1 MKKIFA
7 LLLGVVSFVGVASA
21 QNYMVVDS
29 EKIFKSINEYNNTLV
44 FLDNLAKNYQQ
55 QVDAKYQ
62 QIENLYNNYQQQ
74 KANLSAATRTIR
86 ENEILEKEAEAV
98 KFQESIFGNEGEM
111 MKKRIEL
118 IQPIQERVFKAI
130 ESYAKANGF
139 DLVLDIA
146 SNATMLYYSPAVDR
160 TEAVIQLVK

>member
-7 LLLGVVSFVGVASA
+7 LLLGVVAFMGVASA

-29 EKIFKSINEYNNTLV
+29 EKIFKSIKEYNEAMTQ
-44 FLDNLAKNYQQ
+44 LDNLAQLCQK
-55 QVDAKYQ
+55 QVDAKFADIEKLYNSYQ
-62 QIENLYNNYQQQ
+62 QD
-74 KANLSAATRTIR
+74 KSSLSAASRALR

-98 KFQESIFGNEGEM
+98 KFQESLFGNEGTL

-130 ESYAKANGF
+130 ESYAKSNGF

-146 SNATMLYYSPAVDR
+146 SNATMLYYSPEVNR
-160 TEAVIQLVK
+160 TEAVIKLVK

>member
-7 LLLGVVSFVGVASA
+7 LLLGVAAFMGVASA

-29 EKIFKSINEYNNTLV
+29 EKIFKSIKEYNNALV
-44 FLDNLAKNYQQ
+44 QLDNLAQSYQQ

-62 QIENLYNNYQQQ
+62 QIETLYNSYQQQ
-74 KANLSAATRTIR
+74 KANLSAATRAMR
-86 ENEILEKEAEAV
+86 ENEILEKESETV
-98 KFQESIFGNEGEM
+98 KFQESIFGNEGTM

-130 ESYAKANGF
+130 ESYAKENGF

-146 SNATMLYYSPAVDR
+146 SNATMLYYSPEVNR
-160 TEAVIQLVK
+160 TEAVIKLVK

>member
-7 LLLGVVSFVGVASA
+7 LLLGLAAFMGVASA

-29 EKIFKSINEYNNTLV
+29 EKIFKSITEYNTALTQ
-44 FLDNLAKNYQQ
+44 LDNLAKSYQQ

-62 QIENLYNNYQQQ
+62 QIEALYNSYQQQ
-74 KANLSAATRTIR
+74 KANLSAATRAMR
-86 ENEILEKEAEAV
+86 ENEILEKESEAV
-98 KFQESIFGNEGEM
+98 KYQESIFGNDGEM

-160 TEAVIQLVK
+160 TEAVIKLVK

>member
-7 LLLGVVSFVGVASA
+7 LLLGVAAFMGVASA

-29 EKIFKSINEYNNTLV
+29 EKIFKSIKEYNNALV
-44 FLDNLAKNYQQ
+44 QLDNLAQSYQQ

-62 QIENLYNNYQQQ
+62 QIEALYNSYQQQ
-74 KANLSAATRTIR
+74 KANLSAAPRAMR
-86 ENEILEKEAEAV
+86 ENEILEKESETV
-98 KFQESIFGNEGEM
+98 KFQESIFGNEGTM

-130 ESYAKANGF
+130 ESYAKENGF

-146 SNATMLYYSPAVDR
+146 SNATMLYYSERADH
-160 TEAVIQLVK
+160 TDEIIAILK

>member
-7 LLLGVVSFVGVASA
+7 LLLGVVAFMGVATA

-29 EKIFKSINEYNNTLV
+29 EKIFKSIKEYNEAMTQ
-44 FLDNLAKNYQQ
+44 LDNLAQLCQK
-55 QVDAKYQ
+55 QVDAKFADIEKLYNSYQ
-62 QIENLYNNYQQQ
+62 QD
-74 KANLSAATRTIR
+74 KSALSAASRALR

-98 KFQESIFGNEGEM
+98 KFQESLFGNEGTL

-130 ESYAKANGF
+130 ESYAKSNNF

-146 SNATMLYYSPAVDR
+146 SNATMLYYSSSVNR
-160 TEAVIQLVK
+160 TEEVIKLVK

>member
-7 LLLGVVSFVGVASA
+7 LLLGLAAFMGVASA

-29 EKIFKSINEYNNTLV
+29 EKIFKSIKEYNNALV
-44 FLDNLAKNYQQ
+44 QLDNLAQSYQQ

-62 QIENLYNNYQQQ
+62 QIEALYNSYQQQ
-74 KANLSAATRTIR
+74 KANLSAATRAMR
-86 ENEILEKEAEAV
+86 ENEILEKESEAV
-98 KFQESIFGNEGEM
+98 KYQESIFGNEGEM

-146 SNATMLYYSPAVDR
+146 SNATMLYYSPAVNR
-160 TEAVIQLVK
+160 TEAVIKLVK

>member
-44 FLDNLAKNYQQ
+44 FLDNLAKSYQQ

>member
-7 LLLGVVSFVGVASA
+7 LVLGLVAMAGVASA

-29 EKIFKSINEYNNTLV
+29 EKIFKSIKEYNNALV
-44 FLDNLAKNYQQ
+44 QLDNLAQSYQQ

-62 QIENLYNNYQQQ
+62 QIEALYNSYQQQ
-74 KANLSAATRTIR
+74 KANLSAATRAMR
-86 ENEILEKEAEAV
+86 ENEILEKESETV
-98 KFQESIFGNEGEM
+98 KFQESIFGNEGTM

-130 ESYAKANGF
+130 ESYAKENGF

-146 SNATMLYYSPAVDR
+146 SNATMLYYSPEVNR
-160 TEAVIQLVK
+160 TEAVIKLVK

>member
-7 LLLGVVSFVGVASA
+7 LLLGVVAFMGVASA

-29 EKIFKSINEYNNTLV
+29 EKIFKSIKEYNNALV
-44 FLDNLAKNYQQ
+44 QLDNLAQSYQQ

-62 QIENLYNNYQQQ
+62 QIEALYNSYQQQ
-74 KANLSAATRTIR
+74 KANLSAATRAMR
-86 ENEILEKEAEAV
+86 ENEILEKESETV
-98 KFQESIFGNEGEM
+98 KFQESIFGNEGTM

-130 ESYAKANGF
+130 ESYAKENGF

-146 SNATMLYYSPAVDR
+146 SNATMLYYSPEVNR
-160 TEAVIQLVK
+160 TEAVIKLVK

>member
-7 LLLGVVSFVGVASA
+7 LLLGVVAFMGVASA

-29 EKIFKSINEYNNTLV
+29 EKIFKSIKEYNEAMTQ
-44 FLDNLAKNYQQ
+44 LDNLAQLCQKQGDAKFADIEKLYNSYQQ
-55 QVDAKYQ
+55 DKSS
-62 QIENLYNNYQQQ
+62 
-74 KANLSAATRTIR
+74 LSAASRALR

-98 KFQESIFGNEGEM
+98 KFQESLFGNEGAL

-130 ESYAKANGF
+130 ESYAKSNGF

-146 SNATMLYYSPAVDR
+146 SNATMLYYSSSVNR
-160 TEAVIQLVK
+160 TDEVIKLGK

>member
-7 LLLGVVSFVGVASA
+7 LLLGVVAFMGVASA

-29 EKIFKSINEYNNTLV
+29 EKIFKSIKEYNEAMTQ
-44 FLDNLAKNYQQ
+44 LDNLAQLCQK
-55 QVDAKYQ
+55 QVDAKFADIEKLYNSYQ
-62 QIENLYNNYQQQ
+62 QD
-74 KANLSAATRTIR
+74 KSSLSAASRALR

-98 KFQESIFGNEGEM
+98 KVQESLFGNEGAL

-130 ESYAKANGF
+130 ESYAKSNGF

-146 SNATMLYYSPAVDR
+146 SNATMLYYSSSVNR
-160 TEAVIQLVK
+160 TDEVIKLVK

>member
-7 LLLGVVSFVGVASA
+7 LLLGIVAFMGVASA

-44 FLDNLAKNYQQ
+44 LLDNLAKSYQQ

>member
-7 LLLGVVSFVGVASA
+7 LLLSLVAFVGVASA

-29 EKIFKSINEYNNTLV
+29 EKIFKSIDEYNNAMTQ
-44 FLDNLAKNYQQ
+44 LDNLAKLCQQ
-55 QVDAKYQ
+55 QVDAKFAEIEKLYNSYQ
-62 QIENLYNNYQQQ
+62 QE
-74 KANLSAATRTIR
+74 KASLSAAGRSIR
-86 ENEILEKEAEAV
+86 ENEIFDKESEAM
-98 KFQESIFGNEGEM
+98 KYQESLFGNEGTM

-139 DLVLDIA
+139 DMVLDIA
-146 SNATMLYYSPAVDR
+146 SNATLLYYSPAVDR
-160 TEAVIQLVK
+160 TQAVIKMLK

>member
-7 LLLGVVSFVGVASA
+7 LVLSVVAFVGVASA

-29 EKIFKSINEYNNTLV
+29 EKIFKSIDEYNNAMTQ
-44 FLDNLAKNYQQ
+44 LDNLAKFCQQ
-55 QVDAKYQ
+55 QVDSKFAEIETLYNKYQ
-62 QIENLYNNYQQQ
+62 QE
-74 KANLSAATRTIR
+74 KSSLSAAGRAAR
-86 ENEILEKEAEAV
+86 EQQILDQEAEAV
-98 KFQESIFGNEGEM
+98 KYQESLFGNEGTM

-130 ESYAKANGF
+130 ESYAKSNGF

-160 TEAVIQLVK
+160 TQAVIKMLK

>member
-7 LLLGVVSFVGVASA
+7 LLLGVVAFMGVASA

-29 EKIFKSINEYNNTLV
+29 EKIFKSIKEYNEAMTQ
-44 FLDNLAKNYQQ
+44 LDNLAQLCQK
-55 QVDAKYQ
+55 QVDAKFADIEKLYNSYQ
-62 QIENLYNNYQQQ
+62 QD
-74 KANLSAATRTIR
+74 KSSLSAASRALR

-98 KFQESIFGNEGEM
+98 KFQESLFGNEVAL

-130 ESYAKANGF
+130 ESYAKSNGF

-146 SNATMLYYSPAVDR
+146 SNATMLYYSSSVNR
-160 TEAVIQLVK
+160 TDEVIKLVK

>member
-7 LLLGVVSFVGVASA
+7 LLLGIAAFMGVASA

-29 EKIFKSINEYNNTLV
+29 EKIFKSIKEYNNALV
-44 FLDNLAKNYQQ
+44 QLDNLAQSYQQ

-62 QIENLYNNYQQQ
+62 QIEALYNSYQQQ
-74 KANLSAATRTIR
+74 KANLSAATRAMR
-86 ENEILEKEAEAV
+86 ENEILEKESETV
-98 KFQESIFGNEGEM
+98 KFQESIFGNEGTM

-130 ESYAKANGF
+130 ESYAKENGF

-146 SNATMLYYSPAVDR
+146 SNATMLYYSPEVNR
-160 TEAVIQLVK
+160 TEAVIKLVK

>member
-7 LLLGVVSFVGVASA
+7 LLLGVVAFMGVASA

-29 EKIFKSINEYNNTLV
+29 EKIFKSINEYNEAMTQ
-44 FLDNLAKNYQQ
+44 LDNLAQLCQK
-55 QVDAKYQ
+55 QVDAKFADIEKLYNSYQ
-62 QIENLYNNYQQQ
+62 QD
-74 KANLSAATRTIR
+74 KSALSAASRALR

-98 KFQESIFGNEGEM
+98 KFQESLFGNEGTL

-130 ESYAKANGF
+130 ESYAKSNGF

-146 SNATMLYYSPAVDR
+146 SNATMLYYSTSVNR
-160 TEAVIQLVK
+160 TEEVIKLVK

>member
-7 LLLGVVSFVGVASA
+7 LLLGVVAFMGVASA

-29 EKIFKSINEYNNTLV
+29 EKIFKSINEYNEAMTQ
-44 FLDNLAKNYQQ
+44 LDNLAQLCQK
-55 QVDAKYQ
+55 QVDAKFADIEKLYNSYQ
-62 QIENLYNNYQQQ
+62 QD
-74 KANLSAATRTIR
+74 KSALSAASRALR

-98 KFQESIFGNEGEM
+98 KFQESLFGNEGTL

-130 ESYAKANGF
+130 ESYAKSNNF

-146 SNATMLYYSPAVDR
+146 SNATMLYYSSSVNR
-160 TEAVIQLVK
+160 TEEVIKLVK

>member
-7 LLLGVVSFVGVASA
+7 LLLGVVAFMGVASA

-29 EKIFKSINEYNNTLV
+29 EKIFKSIKEYNEAMTQ
-44 FLDNLAKNYQQ
+44 LDNLAQLCQK
-55 QVDAKYQ
+55 QVDAKFADIEKLYNSYQ
-62 QIENLYNNYQQQ
+62 QD
-74 KANLSAATRTIR
+74 KSSLSAASRALR
-86 ENEILEKEAEAV
+86 ENEILEKEAETV
-98 KFQESIFGNEGEM
+98 KFQESLFGNEGAL

-130 ESYAKANGF
+130 ESYAKSNGF

-146 SNATMLYYSPAVDR
+146 SNATMLYYSSSVNR
-160 TEAVIQLVK
+160 TDEVIKLVK